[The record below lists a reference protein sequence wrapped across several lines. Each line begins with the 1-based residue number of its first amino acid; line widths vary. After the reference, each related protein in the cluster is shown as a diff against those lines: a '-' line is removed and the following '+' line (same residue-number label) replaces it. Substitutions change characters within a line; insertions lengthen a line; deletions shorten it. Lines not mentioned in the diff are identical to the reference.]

1 MALMAMDMFDDVIG
15 CKSFVKAAKADAKPP
30 ADEMEDAMDIS
41 DIKLSVCPRPSCIPN
56 LKLNKGTTTLAF
68 LYQGGIVCAV
78 DSRASQG
85 SYVASSETMKVLPV
99 NPYIVGTMAGGAADC
114 QYWLNVLWQECRMW
128 ELRNKQKVTVQIAS
142 KMLADI
148 TYQYKRYGLSIGS
161 MVMGWDKFGP
171 SLYMVDDQGTRVKSH
186 LFSVGSGSIYAYGLL
201 DAEYK
206 FDLSTEEAL
215 SLGKRAIMHAV
226 HRDAASGG
234 YIQVYHVHAP
244 NEKGECWTRMSRED
258 NVGLIDKAQ
267 EDKTMAPIPSTAP

>member
-1 MALMAMDMFDDVIG
+1 
-15 CKSFVKAAKADAKPP
+15 
-30 ADEMEDAMDIS
+30 
-41 DIKLSVCPRPSCIPN
+41 
-56 LKLNKGTTTLAF
+56 
-68 LYQGGIVCAV
+68 
-78 DSRASQG
+78 
-85 SYVASSETMKVLPV
+85 MKVLPV
-99 NPYIVGTMAGGAADC
+99 NPYILGTMAGGAADC

-128 ELRNKQKVTVQIAS
+128 ELRYVLFVCLFAWWLWFCKFLSCVAYPPLSRLSPRRNKQKVTVQIAS

-258 NVGLIDKAQ
+258 NVGVIDKAQ
-267 EDKTMAPIPSTAP
+267 EDKTMAPIPSTFP